1 MAKPLF
7 WINYMNNQIFA
18 FFRIIIFQLL
28 YIWESLRLI
37 ITACK
42 WQFFILVLLS
52 ISLSGCN
59 FGGAP
64 VPKGDYYYSNPDK
77 SLSTVGRVTIIEL
90 ENDSSYP
97 QISGDITESLYQ
109 ALQKKQIFG
118 LTVIHR
124 NDPSWRSLQLNGNS
138 TYSLDQISAMYNTL
152 KCDGVLTG
160 TITEFR
166 PYPHMAIGLRL
177 KLLDLRDGE
186 LIWALEQIWDIADK
200 KTESRIQRYFKA
212 QKSSG
217 FTSLYQQLLDVSPLE
232 FIKFVSYEVAETL

>member
-1 MAKPLF
+1 MD
-7 WINYMNNQIFA
+7 NHMYNQIPVFTHVS
-18 FFRIIIFQLL
+18 IFCFSYVRKFTWRTIKAYVWQFPVLLL
-28 YIWESLRLI
+28 YL
-37 ITACK
+37 
-42 WQFFILVLLS
+42 F
-52 ISLSGCN
+52 SLSGCN
-59 FGGAP
+59 FGVAP
-64 VPKGDYYYSNPDK
+64 VPKGDYYYSNPGK

-97 QISGDITESLYQ
+97 QISSDITESLYQ

-217 FTSLYQQLLDVSPLE
+217 FTPLYQQLLDVSPLE